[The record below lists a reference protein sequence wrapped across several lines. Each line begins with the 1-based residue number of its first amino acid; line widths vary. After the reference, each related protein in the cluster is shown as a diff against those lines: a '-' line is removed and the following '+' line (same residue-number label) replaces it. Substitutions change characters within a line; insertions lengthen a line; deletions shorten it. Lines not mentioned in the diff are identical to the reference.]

1 MTSSGDQSSPQRL
14 QVTTSILFAVLL
26 CPIAAAAIR
35 FLPAAQLVILAIAVS
50 VALLMPPI
58 RSRMASWFSWD
69 AAPDSWCWVALLIG
83 AAGVPLVLGSE
94 GYWLFVFS
102 IAMIFAMMAIGLNVQ
117 LGEIGV
123 VNLGFAGLFA
133 LAAYVSTLLTLNG
146 VPFWAAMLGATI
158 ACWLTGAALGLCS
171 LRTSGDYFALVTL
184 GFGLI
189 VHQLLVNLR
198 PITNGADGITNIPPI
213 MMFGHSSKA
222 ALTVF
227 GLTMP
232 PQANGYYL
240 CLAALAVLVF
250 IALRF
255 RHSWIGRIWG
265 AVRQDSIGIS
275 CFGVNVPAFRV
286 TTIAFG
292 SAFAGPAGS
301 LFAHLIGFISP
312 DDFVL
317 LQSIEVLA
325 IVILGGMGNVAG
337 VLVGSAI
344 LMITPEKLRSVGDY
358 RLMIYGAMLVALLI
372 YRPKGLFPDPRRI
385 FDRA

>member
-1 MTSSGDQSSPQRL
+1 MWL
-14 QVTTSILFAVLL
+14 LLFALSPV
-26 CPIAAAAIR
+26 AAAIIR
-35 FLPAAQLVILAIAVS
+35 FVSPLQLVAIAAIVGL
-50 VALLMPPI
+50 VMLIPTTQRAVTRLLQGDG
-58 RSRMASWFSWD
+58 AQ
-69 AAPDSWCWVALLIG
+69 APLPWIPLFLG
-83 AAGVPLVLGSE
+83 AAAVPIVLSPD

-102 IAMIFAMMAIGLNVQ
+102 IAMIFAMMALGLNVQ

-146 VPFWAAMLGATI
+146 VSFWVATLAATA
-158 ACWLTGAALGLCS
+158 ACWVAGALLGLCS
-171 LRTSGDYFALVTL
+171 HRTSGDYFALVTL

-198 PITNGADGITNIPPI
+198 VITNGPDGITSIPPI
-213 MMFGHSSKA
+213 SVFGHSSKQ
-222 ALTVF
+222 ALGIGGYT
-227 GLTMP
+227 LP
-232 PQANGYYL
+232 PEANGFYL
-240 CLAALAVLVF
+240 CLLMLSLLVF
-250 IALRF
+250 VALRF
-255 RHSWIGRIWG
+255 RKSWIGRIWG
-265 AVRQDSIGIS
+265 AVRQDAIGVS
-275 CFGVNVPAFRV
+275 CFGVNVPSFRV

-325 IVILGGMGNVAG
+325 IVILGGMGNIAG
-337 VLVGSAI
+337 VLVGSVI
-344 LMITPEKLRSVGDY
+344 LIVTPEKLRFLGDY
-358 RLMIYGAMLVALLI
+358 RLMIYGAMLVVLLI

-385 FDRA
+385 FDKA

>member
-1 MTSSGDQSSPQRL
+1 MQTDAPSRPGLRGATLWLS
-14 QVTTSILFAVLL
+14 LFALSPL
-26 CPIAAAAIR
+26 AAAVIRLVSPLQLVAIVA
-35 FLPAAQLVILAIAVS
+35 LVVLAMLVPAAQRVAARLFSSDLVHAPSPWIP
-50 VALLMPPI
+50 LL
-58 RSRMASWFSWD
+58 
-69 AAPDSWCWVALLIG
+69 LG
-83 AAGVPLVLGSE
+83 AAAVPFVLSAD

-102 IAMIFAMMAIGLNVQ
+102 IAMIFAMMALGLNVQ

-146 VPFWAAMLGATI
+146 VSFWVAMLIATAVCWVAGA
-158 ACWLTGAALGLCS
+158 LLGLCS
-171 LRTSGDYFALVTL
+171 HRTSGDYFALVTL

-198 PITNGADGITNIPPI
+198 AVTNGPDGITSIPPI
-213 MMFGHSSKA
+213 MVFGHSAKQPLSIGGIT
-222 ALTVF
+222 L
-227 GLTMP
+227 P
-232 PQANGYYL
+232 PEANGFYL
-240 CLAALAVLVF
+240 CLVALAVLVF

-265 AVRQDSIGIS
+265 AVRQDAIGVS
-275 CFGVNVPAFRV
+275 CFGVNVPSFRV

-325 IVILGGMGNVAG
+325 IVILGGMGNIGG
-337 VLVGSAI
+337 VLVGSII
-344 LMITPEKLRSVGDY
+344 LIVTPEKLRFLGDY
-358 RLMIYGAMLVALLI
+358 RLMIFGAMLVVLLI

-385 FDRA
+385 FDKA

>member
-1 MTSSGDQSSPQRL
+1 MTDAPSRRGLRAAAMWL
-14 QVTTSILFAVLL
+14 LLFALS
-26 CPIAAAAIR
+26 PFAAAIIR
-35 FLPAAQLVILAIAVS
+35 FVSPLQLVAMAVVAGLVMLIPAAHRAGVRLIS
-50 VALLMPPI
+50 HGVAQ
-58 RSRMASWFSWD
+58 
-69 AAPDSWCWVALLIG
+69 APAPWIPLFLG
-83 AAGVPLVLGSE
+83 AAAVPFVLSPD

-102 IAMIFAMMAIGLNVQ
+102 IAMIFAMMALGLNVQ

-146 VPFWAAMLGATI
+146 VSFWLAALAATA
-158 ACWLTGAALGLCS
+158 ACWVAGAALGLCS
-171 LRTSGDYFALVTL
+171 HRTSGDYFALVTL

-198 PITNGADGITNIPPI
+198 AVTNGPDGISSMPPI
-213 MMFGHSSKA
+213 VVFGHGSKQ
-222 ALTVF
+222 ALDIG
-227 GLTMP
+227 GLVLP
-232 PQANGYYL
+232 PEANGFYL
-240 CLAALAVLVF
+240 CLLVLSFLIFV
-250 IALRF
+250 ALRF
-255 RHSWIGRIWG
+255 RNSWIGRIWG
-265 AVRQDSIGIS
+265 AVRQDAIGVS
-275 CFGVNVPAFRV
+275 CFGVNVPSFKV

-344 LMITPEKLRSVGDY
+344 LIITPEKLRFLGDY
-358 RLMIYGAMLVALLI
+358 RLMIYGAMLVVLLI